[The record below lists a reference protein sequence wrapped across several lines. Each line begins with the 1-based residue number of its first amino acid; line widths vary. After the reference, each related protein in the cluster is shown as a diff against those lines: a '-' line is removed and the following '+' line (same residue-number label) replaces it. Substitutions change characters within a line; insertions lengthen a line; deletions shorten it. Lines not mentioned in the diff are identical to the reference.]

1 MILIIFIS
9 VRKLYVVGRFDHNGM
24 INDRNQCL
32 PSCRSTDFY
41 KICTNITTY
50 IQKCIYKPMIV
61 IFTDSLC

>member
-1 MILIIFIS
+1 M
-9 VRKLYVVGRFDHNGM
+9 RKLFIDMSLDAYNGM

-61 IFTDSLC
+61 TSTDSLC